1 MPPARE
7 IFSALEFIPMPFASF
22 FIPVFYGDEA
32 TQELN
37 AFITS
42 HRIVHIERRWIDQ
55 GTQSA

>member
-1 MPPARE
+1 
-7 IFSALEFIPMPFASF
+7 
-22 FIPVFYGDEA
+22 VFYGDEA